1 MVGSTRRPTNLLVT
15 HLELVHILSMQ
26 VHLLSLSGFQN
37 SMVLVHLLFLVL
49 VSRELQLQAATL
61 HYSSLLVLLLQKD
74 SLLRLQRIQFSTKF
88 LALQARVLPKTS
100 LVLDPLLSARPTLL
114 DLPHTEGSSFLLLLV
129 LQPLQVT
136 PQRNSVEIHQKV
148 LIYTSSTERELP
160 RDADLLQKLSRQ
172 LSDYLG
178 NSTIQISTLLH
189 TTVSTEISVS
199 RLDLH
204 SRSGGGLNEDGTGP
218 GIVTTRYLPDYPGNE
233 GPIVLSGKMALVV
246 PMLLSIPLVLSSLL
260 VSELMFL
267 RIMMVLSKSV
277 LVKDSFLQL
286 KLVVHSMTSPLLVLV
301 LIDSIESSD
310 TMVMI
315 EILELQELSQSPPR
329 RERPKKE
336 LSQSKVL
343 VDSIKSVE
351 AASDEATTFSEVGS
365 GSLYTMSGLAESVT
379 AAELVAGTQT
389 LVGTAEE
396 SFIAQTPEETAT
408 ITLSGTGFAQ
418 RRSRIRWFWNTYS
431 IQYRKSCYW
440 NQSLSQSIWS
450 LQYSVWCL
458 RKQLESQEQQVR
470 FLSIL
475 LVLQK
480 QDTSKYSKTL
490 FLLELSHYLENSLTQ
505 ISITLQHTLD
515 LEILLSVV
523 QLLSSSY
530 QELSPYSD
538 YSLSMELLEKDLYLP
553 KKIQFSSTSTE
564 MLLQERLQ
572 FTKTSFLLAFLLSVA
587 RRDQRNC
594 ELWILWGRQRSW
606 NFRNYYTFQHSS
618 CSSICRLHST
628 YWQGHIGTLPSRW
641 CCWNQ
646 KGLPPYSATGSL
658 FKYDSSDEA
667 YARSTYVGIGQVNF
681 FSAGFT
687 EILRFEE
694 GRTYVVII

>member
-1 MVGSTRRPTNLLVT
+1 MLVYYHPLIRQMYTLLTSVILLTLRTLVKLGTAQLVAQTTINICIHITQDSVTNPILEKDTSIMVGSTRRPTNLLVT

-100 LVLDPLLSARPTLL
+100 LVLDPLLSTRPTLL

-160 RDADLLQKLSRQ
+160 RDADLLQKLSTATLR
-172 LSDYLG
+172 LSGELNHPDIDFTPHYG
-178 NSTIQISTLLH
+178 IDRNIGIETGFTFSPGGISTKMEQDQ
-189 TTVSTEISVS
+189 VS
-199 RLDLH
+199 L
-204 SRSGGGLNEDGTGP
+204 
-218 GIVTTRYLPDYPGNE
+218 LPDIYL
-233 GPIVLSGKMALVV
+233 IILVMKVQLYSVVRLLVV

-351 AASDEATTFSEVGS
+351 LHPTKQQHSPKLVLDPSTQCRVLQSLLLLPNSLLELKLWLVRQKNPSLLKLQKKLQQLLYLEQALLNAEQNTMVLEHLQYTIPKKLLLESE
-365 GSLYTMSGLAESVT
+365 SLSKY
-379 AAELVAGTQT
+379 LVASVFC
-389 LVGTAEE
+389 LV
-396 SFIAQTPEETAT
+396 
-408 ITLSGTGFAQ
+408 
-418 RRSRIRWFWNTYS
+418 
-431 IQYRKSCYW
+431 
-440 NQSLSQSIWS
+440 
-450 LQYSVWCL
+450 L

-505 ISITLQHTLD
+505 ISITLHIHWIWKYYYQWCNYCQVPTKSCLRIRTIRYQWNCWRKICIFRRKYNSLQHRRRCFYKRD
-515 LEILLSVV
+515 C
-523 QLLSSSY
+523 
-530 QELSPYSD
+530 
-538 YSLSMELLEKDLYLP
+538 SLP
-553 KKIQFSSTSTE
+553 
-564 MLLQERLQ
+564 
-572 FTKTSFLLAFLLSVA
+572 
-587 RRDQRNC
+587 
-594 ELWILWGRQRSW
+594 
-606 NFRNYYTFQHSS
+606 
-618 CSSICRLHST
+618 RLHSFWHF
-628 YWQGHIGTLPSRW
+628 YFQ
-641 CCWNQ
+641 
-646 KGLPPYSATGSL
+646 
-658 FKYDSSDEA
+658 
-667 YARSTYVGIGQVNF
+667 
-681 FSAGFT
+681 
-687 EILRFEE
+687 
-694 GRTYVVII
+694 